1 MSNYSANVDMYRT
14 TAGFIRR
21 IFMGAQDQKSL
32 GKSFFLG
39 EIETI
44 SKLVRGEYEW
54 GPKQTDYN
62 DSGRINYS
70 KYIMH
75 ILLFAL
81 QQMDAN
87 AILNEMSP
95 RHKEMLTRAIVASQ
109 LCPRP
114 RVSDAREENKQCAM
128 KIKNGEF
135 NTKTNAKNVML
146 CMRNIAECA
155 EFVADE
161 KIWNIAQ
168 EEMHKW
174 SDLLGVPYDD
184 SMIEK
189 NDPIKKKR
197 QDAEPQETPVQAQ
210 ELVSPIVVQVESKEE
225 PKPVRGRGRPKGS
238 KNKPKTMTTGGGSV
252 PGAVQKKGQPIL
264 RDILIAGG
272 KTWWAISK
280 LEQELK
286 RLLPNLEILDYS
298 DWEKAYIKKCPSD
311 EKTIKSWFDEKYG
324 KLYFNSENIGKL
336 KALIVADIRNKSLGE
351 DVPLLQ
357 AGAPVKPVVAT
368 PKPETDKLD
377 EGRLITFKE
386 LARSLNRNAQSLR
399 NKLSAY
405 IKDVTE
411 ENKDNIKRLKSWFI
425 SSGRTPFGQFKS
437 GYYSDFVDFLKS
449 CDGRKKP
456 RKGNPALKDKKSQ
469 DVPDNMITFE
479 ELRILLGEEA
489 SYAALRNRIN
499 RYIDNAPKEE
509 QDEVISWF
517 TKQRKSRLG
526 LFNRDKIDGLKA
538 FLDKYKGKKTQ
549 IAKRDVDLDTATA
562 KNTDLTVEIESQK
575 TSSDPVNRNT
585 SLMIDGMTGV
595 KGLKRMLDILERLYS
610 KAQTNMTVAIEECDA
625 VSIKVPNAETAAE
638 RSELLQ
644 QAMAADAKLEKNS
657 RKRDGYDLV
666 IKEARDLLQE
676 REKLEALLQK
686 IDSRIATFLTQVQ
699 EKLQAKGQ

>member
-32 GKSFFLG
+32 RKSFFLG

-75 ILLFAL
+75 TLLFAL

-210 ELVSPIVVQVESKEE
+210 EFVSPIVVQVESKEE

-238 KNKPKTMTTGGGSV
+238 KNKPKTMTTGV
-252 PGAVQKKGQPIL
+252 GAVQKKGQPIL

-280 LEQELK
+280 LEQEL
-286 RLLPNLEILDYS
+286 RCLLPNLEILDYS
-298 DWEKAYIKKCPSD
+298 DLEKAYIKKCPSD

-437 GYYSDFVDFLKS
+437 GYYSEFAAFLKS

-562 KNTDLTVEIESQK
+562 KNTDLTVENKAQK

-610 KAQTNMTVAIEECDA
+610 KAQTNMTIAKEECEA
-625 VSIKVPNAETAAE
+625 ASTKVPNAGTAAE
-638 RSELLQ
+638 RSKLLQ
-644 QAMAADAKLEKNS
+644 QAMDENKKLEKYS
-657 RKRDGYDLV
+657 RERAGYNDD
-666 IKEARDLLQE
+666 IEKAEGLLQE
-676 REKLEALLQK
+676 RENLQDLLEQSDL
-686 IDSRIATFLTQVQ
+686 RIAAFLEQVQ
-699 EKLQAKGQ
+699 KKL